1 MPSGA
6 PAGQGNRPAPSKTSA
21 VLIFSLE
28 GSNLVLTP
36 SGERHLPEKP
46 HKFSRATITLG
57 RGEDCDLIVPD
68 PRLEPVHARIER
80 NELGIILSDMG
91 TPEGTYLN
99 GKRIVRAR
107 LQPGDHIE
115 LARSQNAGN
124 SANTGQTVIGSK
136 TFAVRPIP
144 DLKQTGQENLVGQ
157 QGLLHLSA
165 ALARPGDVED
175 KLDEILDFSLRLGS
189 YDRASVWV
197 LDPEDPGQFLYHRGR
212 QKRGQA
218 PAEVSQTVLQQ
229 VLKGEALVI
238 QDATLDQ
245 RVENAQSIRLQ
256 NIRTCVGLPLATSNR
271 IWGVLYLD
279 SLQPRSLANPT
290 EQEFLGGFAALA
302 AVAIENTW
310 LSAKAQKEALTKDR
324 LARFFPPA
332 TIDTILQRQD
342 GTRLGGRE
350 MDVTILFCD
359 IRNYTGISFEQPPTR
374 VARWISDYFSRIVP
388 IVFRHNG
395 TLEKYI
401 GDAMLA
407 IWGAP
412 LEMSP
417 SEQALY
423 SCRAAME
430 IHRAVKQ
437 FANDWPDLRCE
448 VGIGIHHGSAYVG
461 TIGHESYLQYAA
473 LGSTT
478 NLAARLCS
486 AAGPGETILSRYLAD
501 LLPQSEFRC
510 MERPPVHAKGFP
522 VTVDIRLL
530 DTVS

>member
-1 MPSGA
+1 M
-6 PAGQGNRPAPSKTSA
+6 
-21 VLIFSLE
+21 LIFSLE
-28 GSNLVLTP
+28 GTMLVLTP
-36 SGERHLPEKP
+36 TAEPHLPERP
-46 HKFSRATITLG
+46 YKFSRSTITVG
-57 RGEDCDLIVPD
+57 RGDDCDLIVPD
-68 PRLEPVHARIER
+68 PRLEPIHARIER
-80 NELGIILSDMG
+80 NDLGIILSDMG
-91 TPEGTYLN
+91 TPEGTFLN

-107 LQPGDHIE
+107 LQPGDHIM
-115 LARSQNAGN
+115 LVPSQGTRPA
-124 SANTGQTVIGSK
+124 GQTVIGQK
-136 TFAVRPIP
+136 TFAVKPIP
-144 DLKQTGQENLVGQ
+144 DLKATDGKDNLVGQ

-165 ALARPGDVED
+165 ALARPGALED
-175 KLDEILDFSLRLGS
+175 KLDEILDFSLRLGG
-189 YDRASVWV
+189 YDRASIWV
-197 LDPEDPGQFLYHRGR
+197 LDPDNTEEFLYHRRR
-212 QKRGQA
+212 QKKNQA

-238 QDATLDQ
+238 QDAMLDQ
-245 RVENAQSIRLQ
+245 RMENAQSIRLQ
-256 NIRTCVGLPLATSNR
+256 NIRTCVGLPLSTSNR

-290 EQEFLGGFAALA
+290 EQEFLGSFAALA
-302 AVAIENTW
+302 AVAIENSW
-310 LSAKAQKEALTKDR
+310 LSAKAQTEALNRDR

-332 TIDTILQRQD
+332 TIDTILKRSD
-342 GTRLGGRE
+342 GTQLGGAE
-350 MDVTILFCD
+350 MNVTILFCD

-423 SCRAAME
+423 ACRAAVE
-430 IHRAVKQ
+430 IHRAVNE
-437 FANDWPDLRCE
+437 FALAWPDLPCQ
-448 VGIGIHHGSAYVG
+448 VGIGIHHGGAYVG

-486 AAGPGETILSRYLAD
+486 AAGPGETILSTFLAD
-501 LLPQSEFRC
+501 LLPADEFRC
-510 MERPPVHAKGFP
+510 EERPAVQAKGFP
-522 VTVDIRLL
+522 VTVDIRVLQ
-530 DTVS
+530 TVT